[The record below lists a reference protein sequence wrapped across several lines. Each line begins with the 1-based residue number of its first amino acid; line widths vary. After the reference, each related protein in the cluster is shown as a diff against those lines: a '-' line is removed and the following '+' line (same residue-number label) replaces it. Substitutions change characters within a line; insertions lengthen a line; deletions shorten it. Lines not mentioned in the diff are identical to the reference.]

1 MCVGERLWLWSGLP
15 LYWLQLLYMM
25 ALCLLVPAYHQ
36 PRHQSTP
43 CIPSECHAILDHGTI
58 GF

>member
-1 MCVGERLWLWSGLP
+1 MFVGEGLWLWSGLP
-15 LYWLQLLYMM
+15 LYWLQLLYML

-43 CIPSECHAILDHGTI
+43 CIPSECHAILDHGT
-58 GF
+58 